1 MKRTF
6 DIILSLISII
16 LLFPILVITALWI
29 VIDSP
34 GGILFVQ
41 DRPGLNNKIFK
52 IYKFRSMKK
61 ETPNV
66 STDKL
71 KDSNQFITKPGH
83 IIRKTS
89 IDELPQLI
97 NILKG
102 DMSFVGP
109 RPALYNQY
117 DLIEER
123 TKRNIHTIRP
133 GLTGYAQVMGRDNI
147 SDEDKIKY
155 DEYYLKNRSFKL
167 DLQIIFK
174 TFLKVIKN
182 EDVIH

>member
-1 MKRTF
+1 MKRSF
-6 DIILSLISII
+6 DLILSIISII
-16 LLFPILVITALWI
+16 VFSPLLVFIAIWI
-29 VIDSP
+29 MLDSP
-34 GGILFVQ
+34 GGALFTQ
-41 DRPGLNNKIFK
+41 DRPGVNNKIFK

-61 ETPNV
+61 DTPNV

-71 KDSNQFITKPGH
+71 LDSSQYITNPGRF
-83 IIRKTS
+83 IRKTS

-97 NILKG
+97 NIAKG

-117 DLIEER
+117 DLIDAR
-123 TKRNIHTIRP
+123 TKKNIHTIRP

-147 SDEDKIKY
+147 SDEEKVEF
-155 DEYYLKNRSFKL
+155 DEYYLKNQSFKL
-167 DLQIIFK
+167 DMKIIFM